1 MNKKIVEKNSK
12 KKVLFICTYNSARSQ
27 MAEGL
32 LNTLYGDKYK
42 AFSAGI
48 KKTSV
53 NPYAFEVMKE
63 IGVDLSKH
71 YSKNIDEFQFIT
83 FDYVVTVC
91 DNTKESCPF
100 FPGKKILHRN
110 FEDPANFNGEIE
122 ETLVVFRKVRDE
134 IKVWIINN
142 FDKN

>member
-1 MNKKIVEKNSK
+1 MKKQT
-12 KKVLFICTYNSARSQ
+12 VLFLCTHNSARSQ

-32 LNTLYGDKYK
+32 LNTLFKSKYQ

-48 KKTSV
+48 TPRQV
-53 NPYAFEVMKE
+53 NPYAIEVMKE
-63 IGVDLSKH
+63 LGIDISDNRSK
-71 YSKNIDEFQFIT
+71 SIEEFRDVT

-100 FPGKKILHRN
+100 FPGKKILHKN

-122 ETLVVFRKVRDE
+122 ETLTIFRKVRDE

-142 FDKN
+142 FDKI